1 VGLMTLAFAQ
11 TAAGADVPPGQGSFL
26 VLLPMYLIIF
36 VVFYFFLIRPQQ
48 KQQKEKQ
55 DMLGQ
60 LKKNDEVVTA
70 GGIHGTVVNIKDKTV
85 VLKVDDNVKIEF
97 DKTAILTVTK
107 SRQSA

>member
-1 VGLMTLAFAQ
+1 MGLATLAFAQ
-11 TAAGADVPPGQGSFL
+11 TASDAALPQGQGSFL
-26 VLLPMYLIIF
+26 VLFPMYLIIF

-55 DMLGQ
+55 DMIGQ

-85 VLKVDDNVKIEF
+85 VLKVDDNVKIEL
-97 DKTAILTVTK
+97 DKSAVATVTK